1 MIDNILSQI
10 DDVSEE
16 LKTRAAEMERTR
28 RMPLDLAQTLA
39 GTGAFSLLTPKSLG
53 GPELSPEN
61 FVLALARIAEANAA
75 AGWCAMIAST
85 NAITAAY
92 LPADIAQN
100 IFGNPDVITGG
111 VFAPIGKA
119 VLDGDHY
126 KVSGRWAW
134 GSGSANCSWLAG
146 GCTIWE
152 DGEMRRH
159 ADGTPETRMMLFPNS
174 DVILHDN
181 WHVMGLKGTG
191 SGDFEVK
198 DCLVPKSRS
207 VSLQTDQPREKGAL
221 YKFPVFGLLS
231 LGICAVALGNSRAA
245 IDSATEF
252 ARTKKLMGGKNFSDK
267 ASAQVKIAEI
277 EASWRAAH
285 SYIMAES
292 RRVWDI
298 AQSSVTVNNAEI
310 PVEAR
315 ADLRLAST
323 HGVRVSAAICQS
335 AYNLGGGAAL
345 FENHDLQ
352 RQFRDAHAMTQHIM
366 TAAPTYELIGR
377 IMLGRSVNTSM
388 V

>member
-1 MIDNILSQI
+1 MIETILSRI

-16 LKTRAAEMERTR
+16 LTTRAAEMETAR

-39 GTGAFSLLTPKSLG
+39 STGAFSLLTPKSMG

-61 FVLALARIAEANAA
+61 FVLVLARIAEANAA

-85 NAITAAY
+85 NAIAAAY
-92 LPADIAQN
+92 LSKDIATD
-100 IFGNPDVITGG
+100 IFGDPSVITGG
-111 VFAPIGKA
+111 VFAPMGRAEVK
-119 VLDGDHY
+119 GDHY
-126 KVSGRWAW
+126 NVSGRWSW

-159 ADGTPETRMMLFPNS
+159 EDGTPETRMMLFPAS
-174 DVILHDN
+174 SVTLHDT
-181 WHVMGLKGTG
+181 WQVMGLKGTG
-191 SGDFEVK
+191 SGDFEVT
-198 DCLVPKSRS
+198 DCTVPKTHS
-207 VSLQTDQPREKGAL
+207 VSLQTDQPREKNPL
-221 YKFPVFGLLS
+221 YRFPVFGLLS

-245 IDSATEF
+245 INSLTDY
-252 ARTKKLMGGKNFSDK
+252 ARTKKLMGEKNLSDK
-267 ASAQVKIAEI
+267 AAVQSKIAEM

-285 SYIMAES
+285 AYILAES

-298 AQSSVTVNNAEI
+298 ALSGAQDLSAEI
-310 PVEAR
+310 PVRAR

-323 HGVRVSAAICQS
+323 NGVRASAAICQT
-335 AYNLGGGAAL
+335 AYDLGGGAAL
-345 FENHDLQ
+345 FDNHDLQ
-352 RQFRDAHAMTQHIM
+352 RHFRDAHAMTQHIM

-377 IMLGRSVNTSM
+377 IFLDRPVNPSM